1 MTKSRNRSHST
12 TDTRK
17 KAAQTARA
25 RSKSL
30 PAPKTT
36 PLASPP
42 ATRTEQRQRAGAVR
56 STSPVS
62 RTAQRR
68 DAQQGTSQPTQG
80 LAPTTTAAN
89 TSTNATTTTTSAVS
103 PGVARPEAQKQQE
116 IQTLLGQIMANDA
129 LKIKSWNH
137 EGKTIKM
144 SPESIARLG
153 PEAQKQLLADLVAL
167 RDARQ
172 AGDVG
177 GNSSDKVPPD
187 LQQEVMDWLNQLD
200 KTLSDGDLD
209 RLLTPADRE
218 AAKKRLEETSRGESI
233 SKQSLDTLGKA
244 IGEPQQQVTAI
255 PPPPPPP
262 PANTRTPPPPPPPPP
277 ATRPITRP
285 LAKVPAQTPV
295 QPPAPVSSTPWIDN
309 MELSPETQRVT
320 TLYQHGELMIT
331 AVLPRDLA
339 KVHDKEARRKV
350 ADHVKEGKISMED
363 KDKDGDLKFAKVNWA
378 LAGAKIPP
386 YFFNMMNDDLTPKT
400 AGPNSG
406 ITPRIATLADPRAM
420 GQSFVKGTSP
430 AKMGWGV
437 DQGSSKGSGIENDV
451 PLLGPND
458 PAVIDALATI
468 KKDLEGTEK
477 GNSEIN
483 TFGFPP
489 DAVVGFLVT
498 EVNDTV
504 KNEIRASVSAMS
516 PDQQKR
522 TFPVFT
528 WEKSG
533 DKDAPWKLKL
543 LAQVGGSQPD
553 EG

>member
-1 MTKSRNRSHST
+1 
-12 TDTRK
+12 
-17 KAAQTARA
+17 
-25 RSKSL
+25 
-30 PAPKTT
+30 
-36 PLASPP
+36 
-42 ATRTEQRQRAGAVR
+42 
-56 STSPVS
+56 
-62 RTAQRR
+62 
-68 DAQQGTSQPTQG
+68 
-80 LAPTTTAAN
+80 
-89 TSTNATTTTTSAVS
+89 
-103 PGVARPEAQKQQE
+103 
-116 IQTLLGQIMANDA
+116 
-129 LKIKSWNH
+129 
-137 EGKTIKM
+137 M
-144 SPESIARLG
+144 SPESVARLS

-167 RDARQ
+167 RDARL

-200 KTLSDGDLD
+200 KTLKDADLD
-209 RLLTPADRE
+209 SLLTPDDRE
-218 AAKKRLEETSRGESI
+218 AAKKRLEETSPDENI
-233 SKQSLDTLGKA
+233 AKQSLDMLGKA
-244 IGEPQQQVTAI
+244 IGEPQQRVTAI

-262 PANTRTPPPPPPPPP
+262 PATTRTPPPTPPPP

-285 LAKVPAQTPV
+285 LAKVPAPTSA

-339 KVHDKEARRKV
+339 KVHDKDARKKV
-350 ADHVKEGKISMED
+350 ADHVKDGKISMED
-363 KDKDGDLKFAKVNWA
+363 KDKEGDLKFAKVNWA

-400 AGPNSG
+400 ASAAFGT
-406 ITPRIATLADPRAM
+406 TPRIATLADPRAM
-420 GQSFVKGTSP
+420 GQRFVRGTTP

-451 PLLGPND
+451 PLLGPDD